1 MANLTIKNI
10 PEELYQKLKKSAKL
24 NRRSMNSEI
33 LVCLEQVLLKP
44 ELDQTKI
51 LQRIRQLRAQS
62 NRNLLTDEQILKLK
76 NEGRQ

>member
-10 PEELYQKLKKSAKL
+10 SEELYQKLKKSAKL

-44 ELDQTKI
+44 ELD
-51 LQRIRQLRAQS
+51 LS
-62 NRNLLTDEQILKLK
+62 S
-76 NEGRQ
+76 

>member
-10 PEELYQKLKKSAKL
+10 PEELYQRLKTSAKL

-44 ELDQTKI
+44 ELDRTTM
-51 LQRIRQLRAQS
+51 LQRIRQVRAQS